1 MTAYGIS
8 TYAYFWR
15 ISGRAPEPMTLT
27 AMLRDTAA
35 LGGQAFQIC
44 DYAPIESYD
53 AARLADVRA
62 TAEDLG
68 LRLELGTRGVRTAH
82 LDKYLDMAGQLGVT
96 LVRSMLNTVDHQ
108 PSIDEATAL
117 LKESVPRYADAGVTL
132 GLETYEQ
139 VSTDHLLTV
148 VRAVDNP
155 HLGVVLDPGNSVA
168 RLERPVDV
176 VAATA
181 PYVVNIHVKDF
192 SFTRRDG
199 WVGFTYA
206 GAPLGEGLLD
216 YDGMIAAVRAA
227 RPEDADGI
235 NQIVEHWL
243 PWQDE
248 GFDTT
253 ARLEHQ
259 WTQHSITTLLSN
271 ASSTPLRSK

>member
-1 MTAYGIS
+1 MAYGIS

-15 ISGRAPEPMTLT
+15 ISDRAPEPMTLP

-35 LGGQAFQIC
+35 LGGEVFQIC
-44 DYAPIESYD
+44 DYVPIESYD

-62 TAEDLG
+62 TADDLG
-68 LRLELGTRGVRTAH
+68 LTLELGTRGIRPEH
-82 LDKYLDMAGQLGVT
+82 LLKYLDTARELGVT
-96 LVRSMLNTVDHQ
+96 LVRSMLNTADHR
-108 PSIDEATAL
+108 PGTAEAVAL
-117 LKESVPRYADAGVTL
+117 LKEAVPRYADAGVTL

-139 VSTDHLLTV
+139 VATDDLVDV
-148 VRAVDNP
+148 VRAVDDP
-155 HLGVVLDPGNSVA
+155 HLGIVLDPGNSVA

-176 VAATA
+176 VTATA

-192 SFTRRDG
+192 AFTRRDG

-206 GAPLGEGLLD
+206 GCPLGEGLLD
-216 YDGMIAAVRAA
+216 HDDMVAAVRPAE
-227 RPEDADGI
+227 RGI

-248 GFDTT
+248 GYDAT

-259 WTQHSITTLLSN
+259 WTQHSIDTL
-271 ASSTPLRSK
+271 LRSK

>member
-1 MTAYGIS
+1 MAYGIS

-15 ISGRAPEPMTLT
+15 ISDRAPEPMTLP

-35 LGGQAFQIC
+35 LGGEVFQIC

-53 AARLADVRA
+53 RARLADVRA
-62 TAEDLG
+62 TADDLG
-68 LRLELGTRGVRTAH
+68 LTLELGTRGIRPEH
-82 LDKYLDMAGQLGVT
+82 LLKYLDMAGELGVT
-96 LVRSMLNTVDHQ
+96 LVRSMLNTADHR
-108 PSIDEATAL
+108 PDTAEAVAL
-117 LKESVPRYADAGVTL
+117 LKEAVPRCADAGVTL

-139 VSTDHLLTV
+139 VATDDLVSV
-148 VRAVDNP
+148 VRAVDDP
-155 HLGVVLDPGNSVA
+155 HLGIVLDPGNSVA

-192 SFTRRDG
+192 AFTRRDG

-206 GAPLGEGLLD
+206 GCPLGEGLLD
-216 YDGMIAAVRAA
+216 HDGMIAAVRPAE
-227 RPEDADGI
+227 RGI

-248 GFDTT
+248 GYDAT

-259 WTQHSITTLLSN
+259 WTQHSINTL
-271 ASSTPLRSK
+271 LRSK

>member
-1 MTAYGIS
+1 MAYGIS

-15 ISGRAPEPMTLT
+15 ISDRAPEPMTLP

-35 LGGQAFQIC
+35 LGGEVLQIC

-53 AARLADVRA
+53 RARLADVRA
-62 TAEDLG
+62 TADDLG
-68 LRLELGTRGVRTAH
+68 LTLELGTRGIRPEH
-82 LDKYLDMAGQLGVT
+82 LLKYLDMAGELGVT
-96 LVRSMLNTVDHQ
+96 LVRSMLNTADHR
-108 PSIDEATAL
+108 PDTAEAVAL
-117 LKESVPRYADAGVTL
+117 LEEAVPRYADAGVTL

-139 VSTDHLLTV
+139 VATDDLVSV
-148 VRAVDNP
+148 VRAVDDP
-155 HLGVVLDPGNSVA
+155 HLGIVLDPGNSVA

-192 SFTRRDG
+192 AFTRRDG

-206 GAPLGEGLLD
+206 GCPLGEGLLD
-216 YDGMIAAVRAA
+216 HDGMIAAVRPAE
-227 RPEDADGI
+227 RGI

-248 GFDTT
+248 GYDAT

-259 WTQHSITTLLSN
+259 WTQHSINTL
-271 ASSTPLRSK
+271 LRSK

>member
-1 MTAYGIS
+1 MAYGIS

-15 ISGRAPEPMTLT
+15 ISDRAPEPMTLP

-35 LGGQAFQIC
+35 LGGEVFQIC

-53 AARLADVRA
+53 RARLADVRA
-62 TAEDLG
+62 TADDLG
-68 LRLELGTRGVRTAH
+68 LALELGTRGIRPEH
-82 LDKYLDMAGQLGVT
+82 LLKYLDMAGELGVT
-96 LVRSMLNTVDHQ
+96 LVRSMLNTADHR
-108 PSIDEATAL
+108 PDTAEAVAL
-117 LKESVPRYADAGVTL
+117 LKEAVPRYADAGVTL

-139 VSTDHLLTV
+139 VATDDLVSV
-148 VRAVDNP
+148 VRAVDDP
-155 HLGVVLDPGNSVA
+155 HLGIVLDPGNSVA

-192 SFTRRDG
+192 AFTRRDG

-206 GAPLGEGLLD
+206 GCPLGEGLLD
-216 YDGMIAAVRAA
+216 HDGMIAAVRPAE
-227 RPEDADGI
+227 RGI

-248 GFDTT
+248 GYDAT

-259 WTQHSITTLLSN
+259 WTQHSINTL
-271 ASSTPLRSK
+271 LRSK

>member
-1 MTAYGIS
+1 MAYGIS

-15 ISGRAPEPMTLT
+15 ISDHAPEPMTLP

-35 LGGQAFQIC
+35 LGGEVFQIC

-62 TAEDLG
+62 TADDLG
-68 LRLELGTRGVRTAH
+68 LTLELGTRGIRPEH
-82 LDKYLDMAGQLGVT
+82 LLKYLDTARELGVT
-96 LVRSMLNTVDHQ
+96 LVRSMLNTADHR
-108 PSIDEATAL
+108 PGTAEAVAL
-117 LKESVPRYADAGVTL
+117 LKEAVPRYADAGVTL

-139 VSTDHLLTV
+139 VATDDLVDV
-148 VRAVDNP
+148 VRAVDDP
-155 HLGVVLDPGNSVA
+155 HLGIVLDPGNSVA

-176 VAATA
+176 VTATA

-192 SFTRRDG
+192 AFTRRDG

-206 GAPLGEGLLD
+206 GCPLGEGLLD
-216 YDGMIAAVRAA
+216 HDGMIAAVRPAE
-227 RPEDADGI
+227 RGI

-248 GFDTT
+248 GYDAT

-259 WTQHSITTLLSN
+259 WTQHSIDTL
-271 ASSTPLRSK
+271 LRSK

>member
-1 MTAYGIS
+1 MAYGIS

-15 ISGRAPEPMTLT
+15 ISDRAPEPMTLP

-35 LGGQAFQIC
+35 LGGEVFQIC

-62 TAEDLG
+62 TADDLG
-68 LRLELGTRGVRTAH
+68 LTLELGTRGIRPEH
-82 LDKYLDMAGQLGVT
+82 LLKYLDTAGELGVT
-96 LVRSMLNTVDHQ
+96 LVRSMLNTADHR
-108 PSIDEATAL
+108 PGTAEAVAL
-117 LKESVPRYADAGVTL
+117 LKEAVPRYADAGVTL

-139 VSTDHLLTV
+139 VATDDLVDV
-148 VRAVDNP
+148 VRAVDDP
-155 HLGVVLDPGNSVA
+155 HLGIVLDPGNSVA

-176 VAATA
+176 VTATA

-192 SFTRRDG
+192 AFTRRDG

-206 GAPLGEGLLD
+206 GCPLGEGLLD
-216 YDGMIAAVRAA
+216 HDGMIAAVRPAE
-227 RPEDADGI
+227 RGI

-248 GFDTT
+248 GYDAT

-259 WTQHSITTLLSN
+259 WTQHSIDTL
-271 ASSTPLRSK
+271 LRSK

>member
-1 MTAYGIS
+1 MAYGIS

-15 ISGRAPEPMTLT
+15 ISDRAPEPMTLP

-35 LGGQAFQIC
+35 LGGEVFQIC

-62 TAEDLG
+62 TADDLG
-68 LRLELGTRGVRTAH
+68 LTLELGTRGIRPEH
-82 LDKYLDMAGQLGVT
+82 LLKYLDTAGELGVT
-96 LVRSMLNTVDHQ
+96 LVRSMLNTADHR
-108 PSIDEATAL
+108 PDTAEAVAL
-117 LKESVPRYADAGVTL
+117 LKEAVPRYAGAGVTL

-139 VSTDHLLTV
+139 VATDDLVDV
-148 VRAVDNP
+148 VRAVDDP
-155 HLGVVLDPGNSVA
+155 HLGIVLDPGNSVA

-192 SFTRRDG
+192 AFTRRDG

-206 GAPLGEGLLD
+206 GCPLGEGLLD
-216 YDGMIAAVRAA
+216 HDGMVAAVRPAE
-227 RPEDADGI
+227 RGI

-248 GFDTT
+248 GYDAT

-259 WTQHSITTLLSN
+259 WTQHSIDTL
-271 ASSTPLRSK
+271 LRSK

>member
-1 MTAYGIS
+1 MAYGIS

-15 ISGRAPEPMTLT
+15 ISDRAPEPMTLP

-35 LGGQAFQIC
+35 LGGEVFQIC

-62 TAEDLG
+62 TADDLG
-68 LRLELGTRGVRTAH
+68 LTLELGTRGIRPEH
-82 LDKYLDMAGQLGVT
+82 LLKYLDTAGELGVT
-96 LVRSMLNTVDHQ
+96 LVRSMLNTADHR
-108 PSIDEATAL
+108 PDTAEAVAL
-117 LKESVPRYADAGVTL
+117 LKEAVPRYADAGVTL

-139 VSTDHLLTV
+139 VATDDLVDV
-148 VRAVDNP
+148 VRAVDDP
-155 HLGVVLDPGNSVA
+155 HLGIVLDPGNSVA

-176 VAATA
+176 VTATA

-192 SFTRRDG
+192 AFTRRDG

-206 GAPLGEGLLD
+206 GCPLGEGLLD
-216 YDGMIAAVRAA
+216 HDGMVAAVRPAE
-227 RPEDADGI
+227 RGI

-248 GFDTT
+248 GYEAT

-259 WTQHSITTLLSN
+259 WTQHSIDTL
-271 ASSTPLRSK
+271 LRSK